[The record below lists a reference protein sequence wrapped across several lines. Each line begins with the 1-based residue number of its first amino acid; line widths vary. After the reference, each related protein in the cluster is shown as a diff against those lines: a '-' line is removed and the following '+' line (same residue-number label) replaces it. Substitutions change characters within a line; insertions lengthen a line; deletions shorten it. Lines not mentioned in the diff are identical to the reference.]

1 MGHPIPGSTVMR
13 PLVLLLAASLAL
25 ATMPARS
32 QDALPGGVEPPP
44 PPPSPNRFS
53 VLPEQWQRDIPP
65 SEALDIPRPVP
76 RAGETQRVT
85 LREAIGF
92 ALENTPGIA
101 AKRLEP
107 VRVGEDVLEA
117 QAQYD
122 PIASG
127 LAQYTQSITPNAN
140 APAGKRNTHAN

>member
-1 MGHPIPGSTVMR
+1 
-13 PLVLLLAASLAL
+13 ASMAL

-53 VLPEQWQRDIPP
+53 VLPEQWQRDVPP
-65 SEALDIPRPVP
+65 SEALDVPRPVT
-76 RAGETQRVT
+76 RDAATQRVT
-85 LREAIGF
+85 LQEAIGF
-92 ALENTPGIA
+92 ALENTPGTA

-117 QAQYD
+117 QSQYD
-122 PIASG
+122 PVAGAIAP
-127 LAQYTQSITPNAN
+127 YTQSITPNAN
-140 APAGKRNTHAN
+140 ALAG